1 MKEKPLLTEEHK
13 ASRLEHANIIRTLH
27 EQGAII
33 CYLDEKWFYLFSHR
47 KKSKHLPRAEFEE
60 EGADRMR
67 VRRVISRR
75 HPVKTMFMG
84 VITQPQR
91 ENNFNGLLS
100 IKRLSE
106 QQVLLRGTHRH
117 RFHLDYD
124 VNRLIVEG
132 EWRRLYDDRT
142 YTIAKLTQLIVEH
155 YQLGD
160 DVADA
165 LCF

>member
-1 MKEKPLLTEEHK
+1 MNLQSATIEHLPTINLNKFSLYRWFKKNKGKEKRVKEKPLLTEEHK
-13 ASRLEHANIIRTLH
+13 ASRLEHANRIRTLH

-33 CYLDEKWFYLFSHR
+33 CYLDEKWFYHFSRR

-84 VITQPQR
+84 VITQPQQ

-100 IKRLSE
+100 MKRLSE
-106 QQVLLRGTHRH
+106 QQILLRGTHRH

-124 VNRLIVEG
+124 VNRLIVE
-132 EWRRLYDDRT
+132 E
-142 YTIAKLTQLIVEH
+142 E
-155 YQLGD
+155 
-160 DVADA
+160 
-165 LCF
+165 

>member
-1 MKEKPLLTEEHK
+1 
-13 ASRLEHANIIRTLH
+13 
-27 EQGAII
+27 
-33 CYLDEKWFYLFSHR
+33 
-47 KKSKHLPRAEFEE
+47 
-60 EGADRMR
+60 
-67 VRRVISRR
+67 
-75 HPVKTMFMG
+75 MG
-84 VITQPQR
+84 VITQPQQ

-100 IKRLSE
+100 MKRLSE

-132 EWRRLYDDRT
+132 EWHRLYDDRT
-142 YTIAKLTQLIVEH
+142 YTIAELTQLIVEH

-165 LCF
+165 LCFRYSNQEGEQQ